1 MGTGHSFMMKG
12 SASLPGCT
20 ANTPELKFDLVLE
33 LNTSDLSS
41 VEMMVIFCV
50 VILGCFNHM

>member
-1 MGTGHSFMMKG
+1 MMKG

-20 ANTPELKFDLVLE
+20 ANTAEPKFDLVLE

-41 VEMMVIFCV
+41 VEMIVIFCV
-50 VILGCFNHM
+50 VILGCFYHM